1 MKRKIAILGVF
12 VVCISLFLTGG
23 KPKLV
28 GEDAAKEA
36 GLAFINHVFDVS
48 ETEAEV
54 TYQEQTGATFIDG
67 NYQVTGKEQP
77 IYIYI
82 VTADKQE
89 DGQYLYRAQVNA
101 ETGVAFAAEQSYS
114 FVPTMTADQRVIWD
128 KARGNGDANS
138 FDYESMDVDCT
149 QFARKW
155 IPEKF
160 ELKAGILGC
169 VDCGG
174 SFDQNGASA
183 TFYVVI
189 RDGTIYHV
197 TVAWPQLTVLEIAV
211 LNQTRPF
218 EDMP

>member
-1 MKRKIAILGVF
+1 MKRKAAILGVLIL
-12 VVCISLFLTGG
+12 CASLFLTGG

-28 GEDAAKEA
+28 SEDAAKEA
-36 GLAFINHVFDVS
+36 GLAFINHVFDVN
-48 ETEAEV
+48 ETDAVV
-54 TYQEQTGATFIDG
+54 TYQEQTGATFLDG
-67 NYQVTGKEQP
+67 TYKVTGEEQP
-77 IYIYI
+77 VSIYI
-82 VTADKQE
+82 VSAAKQK
-89 DGQYLYRAQVNA
+89 DGQYLYCAHVNA
-101 ETGVAFAAEQSYS
+101 ETGIAFAA
-114 FVPTMTADQRVIWD
+114 FRNTMFAPEMTTDQRATWD

-174 SFDQNGASA
+174 SFDQNGTST

-189 RDGTIYHV
+189 RDGTIYNV
-197 TVAWPQLTVLEIAV
+197 TLAWPQLTVQNITI
-211 LNQTRPF
+211 LNQTRPT